1 MRLHSEKM
9 VLLQA
14 WDPQTK
20 RRTIKGGKQVTLM
33 LLPAHNTAPLVPLMS
48 VKVTLKVDVDV
59 DVDAHQGPNIWVL
72 EDKVTEM

>member
-1 MRLHSEKM
+1 
-9 VLLQA
+9 
-14 WDPQTK
+14 
-20 RRTIKGGKQVTLM
+20 
-33 LLPAHNTAPLVPLMS
+33 MS